1 MNTFRQQIKEGLV
14 NTAYFI
20 SEREKDK
27 DPFGTSFVVL
37 SQNTDN
43 EVSLAYYKG
52 DYTMFHLQRR
62 EYPSVLSKK
71 KNSKV
76 SDLLEFDSVSD
87 ILTYI
92 REHMDD
98 LI

>member
-1 MNTFRQQIKEGLV
+1 MNTFRQQIQQGLV

-27 DPFGTSFVVL
+27 DPFGTSFIVL
-37 SQNTDN
+37 SQKTEN
-43 EVSLAYYKG
+43 EISLACYKG

-62 EYPSVLSKK
+62 EYPSVLDKK

-76 SDLLEFDSVSD
+76 SGLLEFDSVSD

-92 REHMDD
+92 QEHMDD
-98 LI
+98 PI